1 MGNWGN
7 NIRKVVPYTPG
18 EQPNQTDMIK
28 LNTNENPY
36 PPAPGVT
43 EVLRNTDTDALRLYP
58 DPAAKDLVHAI
69 AGEYGLQDDQVFV
82 GVGSDDVLA
91 MSFLT
96 FFNSEKP
103 ILFPD
108 ITYSFYDV
116 WAELFRIPYERPAL
130 DEHFHIKKEDYFRE
144 NGGIIFP
151 NPNAPT
157 GVSLPLSDI
166 EDIVEHNQDVIVI
179 VDEAY
184 VDFGTQSALPLIEK
198 YENLL
203 VVQTFSKSRS
213 MAGMRIGFALAC
225 PKLIKYLNDVKY
237 SFNSY
242 TMNRTSIAAGVAA
255 IKDQEYF
262 LETCGKIIETREWTK
277 KELRKLGFYFEE
289 SKANFIEVLVQWFTD
304 NLSQHISRELI
315 IFIISMI
322 PILELRGGLLAASL
336 LKVSAAKAIPICII
350 GNIIPIPFI
359 LLFIRQIFKV
369 LKKTK
374 LFHGLIVKMEDRA
387 MGKSD
392 QIKRYEFF
400 GLLLFVGIPLPGTGA
415 WTGSLIASLLEVD
428 IKKSSIA
435 IFCGLIMATVIMYV
449 VSYGIVG
456 NLIH

>member
-1 MGNWGN
+1 MNTWEA

-18 EQPNQTDMIK
+18 EQPNEPDMIK

-43 EVLRNTDTDALRLYP
+43 KALKEIHTDTLRLYP
-58 DPAAKDLVHAI
+58 DPTAGDLVHAI
-69 AGEYGLQDDQVFV
+69 AQNYGLKDEQVFV

-103 ILFPD
+103 VLFPD

-116 WAELFRIPYERPAL
+116 WADLFRIPYECKAL
-130 DEHFHIKKEDYFRE
+130 DENFCIRKEDYFGE

-157 GVSLPLSDI
+157 GVELPLSDI
-166 EDIVEHNQDVIVI
+166 EEILQHNQDVIVI

-242 TMNRTSIAAGVAA
+242 TMNRMSIVAGVAA
-255 IKDQEYF
+255 IEDQEYF

-289 SKANFIEVLVQWFTD
+289 SKANFIFAAHKNCPAEKLFQA
-304 NLSQHISRELI
+304 LRAQHIYVRYFPGGRTGNHLRITIGTRNEMEVFINFVREY
-315 IFIISMI
+315 
-322 PILELRGGLLAASL
+322 
-336 LKVSAAKAIPICII
+336 
-350 GNIIPIPFI
+350 
-359 LLFIRQIFKV
+359 
-369 LKKTK
+369 LKK
-374 LFHGLIVKMEDRA
+374 E
-387 MGKSD
+387 
-392 QIKRYEFF
+392 
-400 GLLLFVGIPLPGTGA
+400 
-415 WTGSLIASLLEVD
+415 
-428 IKKSSIA
+428 
-435 IFCGLIMATVIMYV
+435 
-449 VSYGIVG
+449 
-456 NLIH
+456 NLWKF

>member
-1 MGNWGN
+1 MSNWEN
-7 NIRKVVPYTPG
+7 NIRKVIPYTPG
-18 EQPNQTDMIK
+18 EQPNQPDMIK

-43 EVLRNTDTDALRLYP
+43 EILQNIETDTLRLYP
-58 DPAAKDLVHAI
+58 DPAAKDLVHAL
-69 AGEYGLQDDQVFV
+69 AGEYGLSDEQVFV

-108 ITYSFYDV
+108 IAYSFYDV
-116 WAELFRIPYERPAL
+116 WADLFRIPYERPAL

-166 EDIVEHNQDVIVI
+166 EEIVAHNQDVIVI

-213 MAGMRIGFALAC
+213 MAGMRIGFAFGC

-262 LETCGKIIETREWTK
+262 LDTCSKIIETREWTK
-277 KELRKLGFYFEE
+277 KELKKLGFHFED
-289 SKANFIEVLVQWFTD
+289 SRANFIFAAHENCPAQKLFQALRERHIYVRYFPGGRTD
-304 NLSQHISRELI
+304 NHLRITIGTREVMETFLD
-315 IFIISMI
+315 FVK
-322 PILELRGGLLAASL
+322 E
-336 LKVSAAKAIPICII
+336 
-350 GNIIPIPFI
+350 F
-359 LLFIRQIFKV
+359 
-369 LKKTK
+369 LKK
-374 LFHGLIVKMEDRA
+374 E
-387 MGKSD
+387 
-392 QIKRYEFF
+392 
-400 GLLLFVGIPLPGTGA
+400 
-415 WTGSLIASLLEVD
+415 
-428 IKKSSIA
+428 
-435 IFCGLIMATVIMYV
+435 
-449 VSYGIVG
+449 
-456 NLIH
+456 NLWKF